1 MYVHKTAFFKSQKYL
16 QANLERN
23 LLRKC
28 FYISLF
34 SHDHQLKIQNLYHY
48 FLESVKL
55 RALCA
60 LLLHVSVAVRTI
72 VPHVL
77 HALCAIMPYVP
88 RALFALISY
97 VSRASCTFCSTY
109 FHISH
114 ALMRYVPL
122 VPHAWRP
129 SYVNNTFS
137 APFFLCFK

>member
-1 MYVHKTAFFKSQKYL
+1 MSTKEHFLNDKNTFRPIWSVTFCEIVFIF
-16 QANLERN
+16 R
-23 LLRKC
+23 C
-28 FYISLF
+28 

-48 FLESVKL
+48 FLGSAKL
-55 RALCA
+55 SALCA
-60 LLLHVSVAVRTI
+60 HLLHVSVAVRTI

-77 HALCAIMPYVP
+77 HALCPIMPYMP
-88 RALFALISY
+88 RALFALVSY
-97 VSRASCTFCSTY
+97 MPGASCTFCSTY

-114 ALMRYVPL
+114 ALMRYVLL